1 MSLGCLKKA
10 GMARGA
16 IDVDRAVDPTS
27 APHAHQSAKG
37 IGMPV
42 AWILLVDTLA
52 GGVGRRFSGNVHG

>member
-1 MSLGCLKKA
+1 
-10 GMARGA
+10 MARGA